1 MKTFK
6 GFLHLKP
13 RAFVLDT
20 FMTYNETSS
29 TWERKLKRLLLPL
42 FLLLFSV
49 FAQAENDLLP
59 ADEAF
64 SFKAKV
70 VNDEILLTWDIAK
83 GYYLYKEK
91 IKISSDFST
100 QLGTAKFP
108 KAKVKNDEFFG
119 RIGVYRNSAVVAVPV
134 LEGDAKSI
142 LLNATFQGC
151 ADLGV
156 CYPPITKSVAL
167 DISNIHGPSLV
178 DNALNILSKAKTK
191 VGSVVE
197 KVITV
202 SDEPLPADEA
212 FAFSVIAIDANTLMA
227 SWNIHPEYYLY
238 HDKFFIETKGA
249 EIGEVVFPKGKE
261 KDDPLFGKVQI
272 HKGQLNVEIPLE
284 NIQSTPI
291 TFVAKYQ
298 GCWLGGICYPPMEK
312 VTDVILPVQGE
323 NTNTP
328 PIQSVQDI
336 ANISS
341 TPATVLNKTKNV
353 ELNETD
359 KITNILKQGDVLWT
373 LGWFFVIGLGLS
385 LTPCVFPMIPILSG
399 IIVGQKGVTTRKA
412 LIMSIVFVLAMSV
425 TYTIAG
431 VLAGLFGENLQI
443 LFQTPWVLIVFSL
456 VFVALAFSMFGYYE
470 IQLPARLQNKIANIS
485 NKQEGGH
492 LIGVAIM
499 GFLSALIVGPC
510 VAPPLAGALI
520 YIGQTGD
527 AVLGGL
533 SLFVMS
539 LGMGAPLLA
548 IGAGAS
554 KLPKAG
560 GWMDNVKYVFGIL
573 MLAVAIWLL
582 DRITSPIVSLALWA
596 TLFSFSPIAM
606 GVLNSLTNT
615 PTPWQRIFKAIGL
628 LVLAYGILLWGLVA
642 RGGGDM
648 LAPLAGYGNGAQ
660 VEQVHV
666 KFEKIKSNKDL
677 DQALLRAK
685 ANNQIVM
692 LDFYADWCISCKE
705 LERFV
710 FSNANVVNKMQN
722 VIALQ
727 ADVTANDATDKALM
741 TRFNIIG
748 PPAIL
753 FFKNGIENRPQRIVG
768 EINAQGFLEH
778 LKKSQ

>member
-1 MKTFK
+1 M
-6 GFLHLKP
+6 
-13 RAFVLDT
+13 
-20 FMTYNETSS
+20 
-29 TWERKLKRLLLPL
+29 KRLLLSL
-42 FLLLFSV
+42 FLLFSA
-49 FAQAENDLLP
+49 FTHAENDLLP

-64 SFKAKV
+64 SFKARV
-70 VNDEILLTWDIAK
+70 VNDEILLNWDIAQ

-108 KAKVKNDEFFG
+108 KAKIKNDEFFG
-119 RIGVYRNSAVVAVPV
+119 KIGIYRNNAVVAIPV

-142 LLNATFQGC
+142 LLTVTYQGC

-167 DISNIHGPSLV
+167 DISSIHKLSIV
-178 DNALNILSKAKTK
+178 DSALDILSKAKI
-191 VGSVVE
+191 GMQSVVD
-197 KVITV
+197 KVTPI

-212 FAFSVIAIDANTLMA
+212 FDFSIVATDANTLMA
-227 SWNIHPEYYLY
+227 TWQIHPEYYLY
-238 HDKFFIETKGA
+238 NDKFFFDIKGA
-249 EIGEVVFPKGKE
+249 EFGDIVFPKGKTKE
-261 KDDPLFGKVQI
+261 DPLFGTVQV
-272 HKGQLNVEIPLE
+272 HKDELSVEIPLK
-284 NIQSTPI
+284 NIQAQQV
-291 TFVAKYQ
+291 TFIVKFQ

-312 VTDVILPVQGE
+312 
-323 NTNTP
+323 TNTITL
-328 PIQSVQDI
+328 PIQSAQDSTRTVEPTPI
-336 ANISS
+336 NISNE
-341 TPATVLNKTKNV
+341 PVNI

-359 KITNILKQGDVLWT
+359 RIAALLQQDSVLLILAS
-373 LGWFFVIGLGLS
+373 FFGFGLLLS

-399 IIVGQKGVTTRKA
+399 IIVGHKGEVTTRKA

-425 TYTIAG
+425 TYSIAG
-431 VLAGLFGENLQI
+431 VLAGYFGENLQV
-443 LFQTPWVLIVFSL
+443 LFQTPWILVVFSL
-456 VFVALAFSMFGYYE
+456 IFVALAFSMFGYYE
-470 IQLPARLQNKIANIS
+470 IQLPTSLQNKIAKIS

-548 IGAGAS
+548 VGAGVS

-582 DRITSPIVSLALWA
+582 DRIVSPVVSLALWA

-606 GVLNSLTNT
+606 GVFNALTNT
-615 PTPWQRIFKAIGL
+615 PTPWQRIFKAFGL
-628 LVLAYGILLWGLVA
+628 LVLAYGVLLWGLVA

-648 LAPLAGYGNGAQ
+648 LAPLSGYGVSAQ
-660 VEQVHV
+660 SEQAHV
-666 KFEKIKSNKDL
+666 KFIRIKSNADL
-677 DQALLRAK
+677 DQILAK
-685 ANNQIVM
+685 AKKNNQIVM

-710 FSNANVVNKMQN
+710 FSNTKVVDAMKNA
-722 VIALQ
+722 IALQ
-727 ADVTANDATDKALM
+727 SDVTANDATDKALM
-741 TRFNIIG
+741 ARFNIIG

-753 FFKNGIENRPQRIVG
+753 FFNNGVEKRAQRIVG
-768 EINAQGFLEH
+768 EINAQGYLEH
-778 LKKSQ
+778 FNKAK

>member
-1 MKTFK
+1 
-6 GFLHLKP
+6 LHLKP

-29 TWERKLKRLLLPL
+29 TWERELKRLLLPL

>member
-1 MKTFK
+1 MKQ
-6 GFLHLKP
+6 
-13 RAFVLDT
+13 
-20 FMTYNETSS
+20 
-29 TWERKLKRLLLPL
+29 LLLSL
-42 FLLLFSV
+42 FLLFSA
-49 FAQAENDLLP
+49 FTQAENDLLP

-64 SFKAKV
+64 AFKAKV
-70 VNDEILLTWDIAK
+70 VNDEVLLTWDIAQ

-100 QLGTAKFP
+100 QLGIAKFP
-108 KAKVKNDEFFG
+108 KAKIKNDEFFG
-119 RIGVYRNSAVVAVPV
+119 KIGVYRNNAVVAIPV
-134 LEGDAKSI
+134 LEGDARSI
-142 LLNATFQGC
+142 LLTVTYQGC

-167 DISNIHGPSLV
+167 DISSIHKPSIV
-178 DNALNILSKAKTK
+178 DSALDIFSKAKIG
-191 VGSVVE
+191 VQSVVD
-197 KVITV
+197 KVSPI

-212 FAFSVIAIDANTLMA
+212 FAFSIEAIDANTLMA
-227 SWNIHPEYYLY
+227 TWQIHPEYYLY
-238 HDKFFIETKGA
+238 NNKFFFDIKGA
-249 EIGEVVFPKGKE
+249 EFGDIVFPKGKE

-272 HKGQLNVEIPLE
+272 HKGQLNVEIPLK
-284 NIQSTPI
+284 NIQSQQI
-291 TFVAKYQ
+291 TFIAKYQ
-298 GCWLGGICYPPMEK
+298 GCWLGGICYPPLEK
-312 VTDVILPVQGE
+312 TTNIVLPIQGAE
-323 NTNTP
+323 ATVVEPVAVVVNNTP
-328 PIQSVQDI
+328 TNPPTI
-336 ANISS
+336 
-341 TPATVLNKTKNV
+341 

-359 KITNILKQGDVLWT
+359 KIAALLQQDNILLVLAS
-373 LGWFFVIGLGLS
+373 FFGFGLLLS

-399 IIVGQKGVTTRKA
+399 IIVGQKGEVTTRKA

-425 TYTIAG
+425 TYSIAG
-431 VLAGLFGENLQI
+431 VLAGYFGENLQV
-443 LFQTPWVLIVFSL
+443 LFQTPWILVVFALI
-456 VFVALAFSMFGYYE
+456 FVALAFSMFGYYE
-470 IQLPARLQNKIANIS
+470 IQLPASIQGKIAKIS

-527 AVLGGL
+527 AALGGL

-548 IGAGAS
+548 IGAGVS

-560 GWMDNVKYVFGIL
+560 SWMDNVKYVFGIL

-582 DRITSPIVSLALWA
+582 DRIISPVVSLALWA
-596 TLFSFSPIAM
+596 ALFSFSPIAM

-648 LAPLAGYGNGAQ
+648 LAPLSGYGTSTQ
-660 VEQVHV
+660 SEQVHV
-666 KFEKIKSNKDL
+666 RFEKIKSNSDL
-677 DQALLRAK
+677 DRILLKAK
-685 ANNQIVM
+685 TNNQIVM

-710 FSNANVVNKMQN
+710 FSNIKVVNAMKN
-722 VIALQ
+722 HIALQ

-741 TRFNIIG
+741 ARFNIIG

-753 FFKNGIENRPQRIVG
+753 FFNNGVEKRAQRIVG
-768 EINAQGFLEH
+768 EINAQGYLEH
-778 LKKSQ
+778 FNKAK

>member
-1 MKTFK
+1 
-6 GFLHLKP
+6 
-13 RAFVLDT
+13 
-20 FMTYNETSS
+20 MTYNEDLTL
-29 TWERKLKRLLLPL
+29 TVIRGFFLGLKYLERDLKRLLLPL
-42 FLLLFSV
+42 FLLLLSALV
-49 FAQAENDLLP
+49 PTQAASDLLP

-64 SFKAKV
+64 AFKARV
-70 VNDEILLTWDIAK
+70 VNDEILLNLDIAQ

-100 QLGTAKFP
+100 QLGAAKFP
-108 KAKVKNDEFFG
+108 KAKIKNDEFFG
-119 RIGVYRNSAVVAVPV
+119 KIGVYRNNIVVAIPV
-134 LEGDAKSI
+134 LEGDAKSVQ
-142 LLNATFQGC
+142 LNVTFQGC

-156 CYPPITKSVAL
+156 CYPPITKSVVL
-167 DISNIHGPSLV
+167 DISSIHGPSLI
-178 DNALNILSKAKTK
+178 DSALDIFSKAKVGVQSAVDK
-191 VGSVVE
+191 VTP
-197 KVITV
+197 I

-212 FAFSVIAIDANTLMA
+212 FTFSVVAIDTNTLMA
-227 SWNIHPEYYLY
+227 TWQIHPEYYLY
-238 HDKFFIETKGA
+238 HDKFFIDVIGA
-249 EIGEVVFPKGKE
+249 EIGDVAFPKGKE

-272 HKGQLNVEIPLE
+272 HKGQLNVEIPLK
-284 NIQSTPI
+284 NIQSQQI
-291 TFVAKYQ
+291 TFIAKYQ
-298 GCWLGGICYPPMEK
+298 GCWLGGICYPPLEK
-312 VTDVILPVQGE
+312 TTEIVLPIQGAE
-323 NTNTP
+323 TTIVKPAAVVVNNAPTNTP
-328 PIQSVQDI
+328 TI
-336 ANISS
+336 
-341 TPATVLNKTKNV
+341 

-359 KITNILKQGDVLWT
+359 KIAALLQQDNIFWVLAS
-373 LGWFFVIGLGLS
+373 FFGFGLLLS

-399 IIVGQKGVTTRKA
+399 IIVGHKGEVTTRKA
-412 LIMSIVFVLAMSV
+412 LVMSIVFVLAMSV
-425 TYTIAG
+425 TYSIAG
-431 VLAGLFGENLQI
+431 VLAGYFGENLQV
-443 LFQTPWVLIVFSL
+443 LFQTPWILVVFALI
-456 VFVALAFSMFGYYE
+456 FVTLAFSMFGYYE
-470 IQLPARLQNKIANIS
+470 IQLPTGLQNKIAKIS

-527 AVLGGL
+527 AMLGGL

-548 IGAGAS
+548 IGAGVS

-560 GWMDNVKYVFGIL
+560 GWMDNIKYVFGIL

-582 DRITSPIVSLALWA
+582 DRIISPVVSLALWA

-648 LAPLAGYGNGAQ
+648 LAPLSGYGASTQ
-660 VEQVHV
+660 SEQAHV
-666 KFEKIKSNKDL
+666 KFEKIKSNADL
-677 DQALLRAK
+677 DRILFRAK

-710 FSNANVVNKMQN
+710 FSNASVVDAMKNA
-722 VIALQ
+722 IALQ

-741 TRFNIIG
+741 ARFNIIG

-753 FFKNGIENRPQRIVG
+753 FFNNGVEKRSQRIVG
-768 EINAQGFLEH
+768 EINAQGYLEH
-778 LKKSQ
+778 FNKAK

>member
-1 MKTFK
+1 
-6 GFLHLKP
+6 
-13 RAFVLDT
+13 
-20 FMTYNETSS
+20 MTYNKLSN
-29 TWERKLKRLLLPL
+29 TWERLVKRFLLSLLLL
-42 FLLLFSV
+42 SFSA

-64 SFKAKV
+64 AFKAKV
-70 VNDEILLTWDIAK
+70 VNDEVLLTWDIAQ

-100 QLGTAKFP
+100 QLGIAKFP
-108 KAKVKNDEFFG
+108 KAKIKNDEFFG
-119 RIGVYRNSAVVAVPV
+119 KIGVYRNNAVVAIPV
-134 LEGDAKSI
+134 LEGDARSI
-142 LLNATFQGC
+142 LLTVTYQGC

-167 DISNIHGPSLV
+167 DISSIHKPSIV
-178 DNALNILSKAKTK
+178 DSALDIFSKAKIG
-191 VGSVVE
+191 VQSVVD
-197 KVITV
+197 KVSPI

-212 FAFSVIAIDANTLMA
+212 FAFSIEAIDANTLMA
-227 SWNIHPEYYLY
+227 TWQIHPEYYLY
-238 HDKFFIETKGA
+238 NDKFFFDIKGA
-249 EIGEVVFPKGKE
+249 EFGDIVFPKGKE

-272 HKGQLNVEIPLE
+272 HKGQLNVEIPLK
-284 NIQSTPI
+284 NIQSQQI
-291 TFVAKYQ
+291 TYIAKYQ
-298 GCWLGGICYPPMEK
+298 GCWLGGICYPPLEK
-312 VTDVILPVQGE
+312 TTNIVLPIQGAE
-323 NTNTP
+323 ATVVEPVAVVVNNTPTNTP
-328 PIQSVQDI
+328 TI
-336 ANISS
+336 
-341 TPATVLNKTKNV
+341 

-359 KITNILKQGDVLWT
+359 KIAALLQQDNILLVLAS
-373 LGWFFVIGLGLS
+373 FFGFGLLLS

-399 IIVGQKGVTTRKA
+399 IIVGQKGEVTTRKA

-425 TYTIAG
+425 TYSIAG
-431 VLAGLFGENLQI
+431 VLAGYFGENLQV
-443 LFQTPWVLIVFSL
+443 LFQTPWILVVFALI
-456 VFVALAFSMFGYYE
+456 FVALAFSMFGYYE
-470 IQLPARLQNKIANIS
+470 IQLPASIQGKIAKIS

-548 IGAGAS
+548 IGAGVS

-560 GWMDNVKYVFGIL
+560 SWMDNVKYVFGIL

-582 DRITSPIVSLALWA
+582 DRIISPVVSLALWA

-648 LAPLAGYGNGAQ
+648 LAPLSGYGTSTQ
-660 VEQVHV
+660 SEQVHV
-666 KFEKIKSNKDL
+666 RFEKIKSNSDL
-677 DQALLRAK
+677 DRILLKAK
-685 ANNQIVM
+685 TNNQIVM

-710 FSNANVVNKMQN
+710 FSNTKVVDAMKNH
-722 VIALQ
+722 VALQ

-741 TRFNIIG
+741 ARFNIIG

-753 FFKNGIENRPQRIVG
+753 FFNNGVEKRAQRIVG
-768 EINAQGFLEH
+768 EINAQGYLEH
-778 LKKSQ
+778 FNKAK

>member
-1 MKTFK
+1 M
-6 GFLHLKP
+6 
-13 RAFVLDT
+13 
-20 FMTYNETSS
+20 
-29 TWERKLKRLLLPL
+29 KRLLLSL
-42 FLLLFSV
+42 FLLFSA
-49 FAQAENDLLP
+49 FTHAENDLLP

-64 SFKAKV
+64 SFKARV
-70 VNDEILLTWDIAK
+70 VNDEILLNWDIAQ

-108 KAKVKNDEFFG
+108 KAKIKNDEFFG
-119 RIGVYRNSAVVAVPV
+119 KIGIYRNNAVVAIPV

-142 LLNATFQGC
+142 LLTVTYQGC

-167 DISNIHGPSLV
+167 DISSIHKPSIV
-178 DNALNILSKAKTK
+178 DSALDILSKAKI
-191 VGSVVE
+191 GMQSVVD
-197 KVITV
+197 KVTPI

-212 FAFSVIAIDANTLMA
+212 FDFSIVATDANTLMA
-227 SWNIHPEYYLY
+227 TWQIHPEYYLY
-238 HDKFFIETKGA
+238 NDKFFFDIKGA
-249 EIGEVVFPKGKE
+249 EFGDIVFPKGKTKE
-261 KDDPLFGKVQI
+261 DPLYGTVQV
-272 HKGQLNVEIPLE
+272 HKGELSVEIPLK
-284 NIQSTPI
+284 NIQAQQV
-291 TFVAKYQ
+291 TFIVKFQ

-312 VTDVILPVQGE
+312 
-323 NTNTP
+323 TNTITL
-328 PIQSVQDI
+328 PIQSAQDSTRTVEPTPI
-336 ANISS
+336 NISNE
-341 TPATVLNKTKNV
+341 PVNI

-359 KITNILKQGDVLWT
+359 RIAALLQQDSVLLILAS
-373 LGWFFVIGLGLS
+373 FFGFGLLLS

-399 IIVGQKGVTTRKA
+399 IIVGHKGVTTRKA

-425 TYTIAG
+425 TYSIAG
-431 VLAGLFGENLQI
+431 VLAGYFGENLQV
-443 LFQTPWVLIVFSL
+443 LFQTPWILVVFSL
-456 VFVALAFSMFGYYE
+456 IFVALAFSMFGYYE
-470 IQLPARLQNKIANIS
+470 IQLPTSLQNKIAKIS

-548 IGAGAS
+548 VGAGVS

-582 DRITSPIVSLALWA
+582 DRIISPVVSLALWA

-606 GVLNSLTNT
+606 GVFNALTNT
-615 PTPWQRIFKAIGL
+615 PTPWQRIFKAFGL
-628 LVLAYGILLWGLVA
+628 LVLAYGVLLWGLVA

-648 LAPLAGYGNGAQ
+648 LAPLSGYGVSAQ
-660 VEQVHV
+660 SEQAHV
-666 KFEKIKSNKDL
+666 KFIRIKSNADL
-677 DQALLRAK
+677 DQILAK
-685 ANNQIVM
+685 AKKNNQIVM

-710 FSNANVVNKMQN
+710 FSNTKVVDAMKNA
-722 VIALQ
+722 IALQ
-727 ADVTANDATDKALM
+727 SDVTANDATDKALM
-741 TRFNIIG
+741 ARFNIIG

-753 FFKNGIENRPQRIVG
+753 FFNNGVEKRAQRIVG
-768 EINAQGFLEH
+768 EINAQGYLEH
-778 LKKSQ
+778 FNKAK

>member
-29 TWERKLKRLLLPL
+29 TWERELKRLLLPL

>member
-1 MKTFK
+1 
-6 GFLHLKP
+6 
-13 RAFVLDT
+13 
-20 FMTYNETSS
+20 MTYNKLSN
-29 TWERKLKRLLLPL
+29 TWERLVKRFLLSLLLL
-42 FLLLFSV
+42 SFSA

-64 SFKAKV
+64 AFKAKV
-70 VNDEILLTWDIAK
+70 VNDEVLLTWDIAQ

-100 QLGTAKFP
+100 QLGIAKFP
-108 KAKVKNDEFFG
+108 KAKIKNDEFFG
-119 RIGVYRNSAVVAVPV
+119 KIGVYRNNAVVAIPV
-134 LEGDAKSI
+134 LEGDARSI
-142 LLNATFQGC
+142 LLTVTYQGC

-167 DISNIHGPSLV
+167 DISSIHKPSIV
-178 DNALNILSKAKTK
+178 DSALDIFSKAKIG
-191 VGSVVE
+191 VQSVVD
-197 KVITV
+197 KVSPI

-212 FAFSVIAIDANTLMA
+212 FAFSIEAIDANTLMA
-227 SWNIHPEYYLY
+227 TWQIHPEYYLY
-238 HDKFFIETKGA
+238 NDKFFFDIKGA
-249 EIGEVVFPKGKE
+249 EFGDIVFPKGKE

-272 HKGQLNVEIPLE
+272 HKGQLNVEIPLK
-284 NIQSTPI
+284 NIQSQQI
-291 TFVAKYQ
+291 TFIAKYQ
-298 GCWLGGICYPPMEK
+298 GCWLGGICYPPLEK
-312 VTDVILPVQGE
+312 TTNIVLPIQGAE
-323 NTNTP
+323 ATVVEPVAVVVNNTPTNTP
-328 PIQSVQDI
+328 TI
-336 ANISS
+336 
-341 TPATVLNKTKNV
+341 

-359 KITNILKQGDVLWT
+359 KIAALLQQDNILLVLAS
-373 LGWFFVIGLGLS
+373 FFGFGLLLS

-399 IIVGQKGVTTRKA
+399 IIVGQKGEVTTRKA

-425 TYTIAG
+425 TYSIAG
-431 VLAGLFGENLQI
+431 VLAGYFGENLQV
-443 LFQTPWVLIVFSL
+443 LFQTPWILVVFALI
-456 VFVALAFSMFGYYE
+456 FVALAFSMFGYYE
-470 IQLPARLQNKIANIS
+470 IQLPASIQGKIAKIS

-548 IGAGAS
+548 IGAGVS

-560 GWMDNVKYVFGIL
+560 SWMDNVKYVFGIL

-582 DRITSPIVSLALWA
+582 DRIISPVVSLALWA

-648 LAPLAGYGNGAQ
+648 LAPLSGYGTSTQ
-660 VEQVHV
+660 SEQVHV
-666 KFEKIKSNKDL
+666 RFEKIKSNSDL
-677 DQALLRAK
+677 DRILLKAK
-685 ANNQIVM
+685 TNNQIVM

-710 FSNANVVNKMQN
+710 FSNTKVVDAMKNH
-722 VIALQ
+722 VALQ

-741 TRFNIIG
+741 ARFNIIG

-753 FFKNGIENRPQRIVG
+753 FFNNGVEKRAQRIVG
-768 EINAQGFLEH
+768 EINAQGYLEH
-778 LKKSQ
+778 FNKAK

>member
-142 LLNATFQGC
+142 LLNVTFQGC